1 MSYKIV
7 ILGDPIAKKRPKFAR
22 RGNFVTVYDAQ
33 KKETDDIKI
42 QLLAQWPYK
51 PIETGLEIEILF
63 YMPIPASWSKKR
75 KEEALKSETHKS
87 KPDLDNLVKLF
98 FDAMNNVIYS
108 DDRLIYK
115 LTAGKCYDLNPRTEI
130 YIYQK

>member
-7 ILGDPIAKKRPKFAR
+7 IIGDPIAKKRPKFAR
-22 RGNFVTVYDAQ
+22 RGNFVSVYDTQ

-42 QLLAQWPYK
+42 QMLAQWPHK

-63 YMPIPASWSKKR
+63 FMPIPASWSKKR
-75 KEEALKSETHKS
+75 KESALKSETHKT
-87 KPDLDNLVKLF
+87 KPDLDNLVKFF
-98 FDAMNNVIYS
+98 FDSMNDVIYS

-115 LTAGKCYDLNPRTEI
+115 LTSGKWYDLNPRTEI